1 MFDFVGEPIPTI
13 NGASAN
19 LGQVRVNNDATH
31 LYVGIE
37 QAMIRPNQ
45 NIFLFI
51 ETPNRQGV
59 TTMNGLGNGLVQFDN
74 TSEGVDGLDFLQNL
88 SFTNFKPSVAASLGD
103 ERADAQSRHAARP
116 GFTVR
121 VTSGTPPNV
130 VTQNVPF
137 PLGQGVFRLDQ
148 TLSDVPGVRL
158 QQFNRSP
165 QQFSQ
170 PQETDAGFIEVAIP
184 FSSLDDIKP
193 GDEITLGAVVGAGGI
208 NTQKQY
214 QFRQLDTA
222 HLGRSLTLEQN
233 VLYKLEGVKVKL
245 AADPDPDKDGLPT
258 DREIELG
265 TDPTKTDSDGDGLP
279 DGWEVAHGLDPA
291 KNDGD
296 DALAHDP
303 DGDGMTNGEELA
315 AGTDPLD
322 SQSRL
327 TLNVQTAPNGIRLHW
342 LAQPDVRYQ
351 VATSAQADGPYIA
364 LGQVLAHEGPEPM
377 EQELVLDWPAQQG
390 DKPEAFFRIQV
401 LLKE

>member
-1 MFDFVGEPIPTI
+1 M
-13 NGASAN
+13 
-19 LGQVRVNNDATH
+19 
-31 LYVGIE
+31 
-37 QAMIRPNQ
+37 
-45 NIFLFI
+45 
-51 ETPNRQGV
+51 
-59 TTMNGLGNGLVQFDN
+59 
-74 TSEGVDGLDFLQNL
+74 
-88 SFTNFKPSVAASLGD
+88 
-103 ERADAQSRHAARP
+103 
-116 GFTVR
+116 
-121 VTSGTPPNV
+121 
-130 VTQNVPF
+130 
-137 PLGQGVFRLDQ
+137 
-148 TLSDVPGVRL
+148 
-158 QQFNRSP
+158 
-165 QQFSQ
+165 
-170 PQETDAGFIEVAIP
+170 
-184 FSSLDDIKP
+184 
-193 GDEITLGAVVGAGGI
+193 
-208 NTQKQY
+208 
-214 QFRQLDTA
+214 
-222 HLGRSLTLEQN
+222 LEQN

-265 TDPTKTDSDGDGLP
+265 SDPTKPDSDGDGLP

-291 KNDGD
+291 KHDGD
-296 DALAHDP
+296 AALAHDP

-401 LLKE
+401 LPKK